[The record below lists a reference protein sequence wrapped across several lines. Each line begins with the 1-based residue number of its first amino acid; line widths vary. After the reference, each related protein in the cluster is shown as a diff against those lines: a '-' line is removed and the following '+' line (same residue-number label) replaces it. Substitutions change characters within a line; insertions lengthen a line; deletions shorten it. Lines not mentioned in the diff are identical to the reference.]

1 VNDKKSPPVKML
13 RRKDVEE
20 RTGLKRSTIYDH
32 VKRGTFPRPIQLG
45 PKVIGWIESEVDAWI
60 DLQIELTRTNQAV
73 TSYVPS
79 SPRLQMGG

>member
-13 RRKDVEE
+13 RRKEVEE

-32 VKRGTFPRPIQLG
+32 VKRGTFPRPIHLG